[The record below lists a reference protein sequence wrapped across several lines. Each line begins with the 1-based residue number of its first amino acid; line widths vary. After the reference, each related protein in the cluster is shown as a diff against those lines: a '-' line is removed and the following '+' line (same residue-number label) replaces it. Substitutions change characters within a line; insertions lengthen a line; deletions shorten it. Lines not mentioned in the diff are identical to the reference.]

1 MNISLTLNS
10 QQFREMRRQIDAL
23 NLPPRKQERL
33 LWRIL
38 QRGVMPAARAHQR
51 RQESADG
58 VKWPGRA
65 RGGKK
70 KMLRQLPK
78 MMAIRQMPAKS
89 SALIYLRGSKRVP
102 PGVVGAAQQGGQTV
116 TVTAS
121 QAKAQ
126 KKTEGMAT
134 LKQARRLR
142 QLGYMQYPVTDPRVA
157 KLDEILVSLTRDK
170 AGLIIRNMEGREA
183 KKTWKNTLPAREF
196 LAVSDD
202 EFNKILARQ
211 LQAVNYGLGV
221 RAQDVKGKVKR

>member
-1 MNISLTLNS
+1 MAHSATWRYACSENS
-10 QQFREMRRQIDAL
+10 PAPAGECRRGEMARSGPRRQKKDAA
-23 NLPPRKQERL
+23 
-33 LWRIL
+33 
-38 QRGVMPAARAHQR
+38 PAAKNDGHPANAGEIVGADLSQRQQTRAAGSGGRSAAGRADRDGNGQPG
-51 RQESADG
+51 ESAE
-58 VKWPGRA
+58 KN
-65 RGGKK
+65 
-70 KMLRQLPK
+70 
-78 MMAIRQMPAKS
+78 
-89 SALIYLRGSKRVP
+89 
-102 PGVVGAAQQGGQTV
+102 
-116 TVTAS
+116 
-121 QAKAQ
+121 
-126 KKTEGMAT
+126 EGMAT

-142 QLGYMQYPVTDPRVA
+142 QLGYMPYPVTDPRVA